1 MCLNYLHGNIYLFHI
16 NDLDMVE
23 ADAENTKLVMEE
35 MEEAMEEA
43 MEEEME
49 EAMEEAMEEVMEE
62 AMVVYHLQEAAK
74 KTKEKQNY
82 I

>member
-23 ADAENTKLVMEE
+23 ADAENTKLEMEE
-35 MEEAMEEA
+35 MEE

-49 EAMEEAMEEVMEE
+49 EAMEE